1 MPGDDKAA
9 YVEEIGACRNF
20 DQMGLA
26 LLWGLCQLWR
36 FGELSIKLFLKE
48 AMPIL
53 EFGCPQCQNRSV
65 KTGAPKSE
73 RK

>member
-1 MPGDDKAA
+1 
-9 YVEEIGACRNF
+9 
-20 DQMGLA
+20 